1 MADDATLGT
10 EDKIGSLF
18 QPDILVPTQYFA
30 TLRREANLEP
40 EKKLMLMILEDAVDC
55 FQKYIFVHDARGKT
69 LFIAAEQWITEENG
83 HWIFSFEN
91 VCDALGFNPSYVR
104 QGLLRWKQMKLAER
118 SKSKNGR
125 G

>member
-1 MADDATLGT
+1 MADDAALGT
-10 EDKIGSLF
+10 EEKLGSLF
-18 QPDILVPTQYFA
+18 EPDILVPTQYFE
-30 TLRREANLEP
+30 TLRRAANLEP
-40 EKKLMLMILEDAVDC
+40 EKKLMLMILEEAVHC

-69 LFIAAEQWITEENG
+69 LFVAAEQWITEENG
-83 HWIFSFEN
+83 NWIFSFEN

-118 SKSKNGR
+118 SKSKTGR